1 MSVSTRFVSLGSAVV
16 LSLWSVAGVGVS
28 SASAADDDAPQIL
41 KAMSDYLSSQ
51 KTISATFDSS
61 LEVITT
67 DLEKIQFNS
76 SGTLLLSRPNKVH
89 ATRTG
94 GYSDVEL
101 TFDGKVVTIYGKH
114 INQYMQLDAPGSID
128 QMIDTLHS
136 RGAAIPAADLLLSD
150 VYDAVTADV
159 VSVKHIGEGVIGGV
173 ECEHLAFR
181 QPDVDWQIWIDKGPK
196 PVPCKL
202 VITSK
207 AVSGSPEYTMLI
219 RDWKTNVPA
228 DDAAFTFNAPTGSQ
242 KLELGEG
249 LAKLDELPEAG
260 ATTKGK

>member
-1 MSVSTRFVSLGSAVV
+1 MSPA
-16 LSLWSVAGVGVS
+16 S
-28 SASAADDDAPQIL
+28 SADDDAAQIL
-41 KAMSDYLSSQ
+41 KTMSDYLSSQ

-61 LEVITT
+61 LEVITS

-76 SGTLLLSRPNKVH
+76 SGTMLLSRPNKVR

-128 QMIDTLHS
+128 QMIDTLHN
-136 RGAAIPAADLLLSD
+136 RGAALPAADLLLSD

-159 VSVKHIGEGVIGGV
+159 VSAKHIGEGVIGGV

-207 AVSGSPEYTMLI
+207 AVSGSPEYTMVI
-219 RDWKTNVPA
+219 RDWKTDVPA
-228 DDAAFTFNAPTGSQ
+228 DDAAFTFNAPSGSQ
-242 KLELGEG
+242 RLELGEG
-249 LAKLDELPEAG
+249 LAKLDELPDAG
-260 ATTKGK
+260 ATKGK

>member
-1 MSVSTRFVSLGSAVV
+1 MLASGRLVSLGSAVV
-16 LSLWSVAGVGVS
+16 LSLWSMASGLS
-28 SASAADDDAPQIL
+28 PASAADDDADQIL
-41 KAMSDYLSSQ
+41 KTMSDYLSSQ

-76 SGTLLLSRPNKVH
+76 SGTLLLSRPNKLH

-101 TFDGKVVTIYGKH
+101 TFDGKVVTVYGKH
-114 INQYMQLDAPGSID
+114 LNQYMQLDAPGSID

-136 RGAAIPAADLLLSD
+136 HGAAIPAADLLLSD

-159 VSVKHIGEGVIGGV
+159 VSGKHIGEGVIGGV

-181 QPDVDWQIWIDKGPK
+181 QPDVDWQIWVDKGAN

-219 RDWKTNVPA
+219 RDWKTDVPA
-228 DDAAFTFNAPTGSQ
+228 DDAAFTFNAPSGSQ
-242 KLELGEG
+242 KLEMEEG

-260 ATTKGK
+260 AATKGK

>member
-1 MSVSTRFVSLGSAVV
+1 MAGMSP
-16 LSLWSVAGVGVS
+16 
-28 SASAADDDAPQIL
+28 ASAADDDAAQIL

-61 LEVITT
+61 LEVITS

-76 SGTLLLSRPNKVH
+76 SGTLLLSRPNKVR

-101 TFDGKVVTIYGKH
+101 TFDGKVVTVYGKH
-114 INQYMQLDAPGSID
+114 VNQYMQLDAPGSID

-159 VSVKHIGEGVIGGV
+159 VSAKHIGEGVIGGV

-207 AVSGSPEYTMLI
+207 AVSGSPEYTMVI
-219 RDWKTNVPA
+219 RDWNTDVPG
-228 DDAAFTFNAPTGSQ
+228 DDAAFTFNAPSGSQ

-260 ATTKGK
+260 AATKGK